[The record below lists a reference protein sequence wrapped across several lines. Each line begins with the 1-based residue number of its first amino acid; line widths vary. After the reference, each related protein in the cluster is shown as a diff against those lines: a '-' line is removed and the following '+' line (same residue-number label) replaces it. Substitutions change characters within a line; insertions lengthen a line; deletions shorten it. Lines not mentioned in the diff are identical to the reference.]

1 MVCCSAGLLL
11 GCLCWVVWFSFC
23 FFWRLIC
30 CCVCG
35 CLGTSVYCG
44 VGIIQYLLGFGFGR
58 FLVVFG
64 LGSVVVVWC
73 FEFPGGFWVWLPAAC
88 VRGFGWWLCRWISVR
103 LVLGLVGA
111 SVGFS
116 GLLLGV

>member
-11 GCLCWVVWFSFC
+11 GVCVGSLVYLLLL
-23 FFWRLIC
+23 WRLIC

-35 CLGTSVYCG
+35 CLGASVYCG
-44 VGIIQYLLGFGFGR
+44 VGIIQYLLGLDLVGFWWCSAW
-58 FLVVFG
+58 
-64 LGSVVVVWC
+64 GSVVVMWC
-73 FEFPGGFWVWLPAAC
+73 FEFPGGFRVWLPAAC
-88 VRGFGWWLCRWISVR
+88 VWWFLVVVGRWISVR
-103 LVLGLVGA
+103 LVLGWVGT